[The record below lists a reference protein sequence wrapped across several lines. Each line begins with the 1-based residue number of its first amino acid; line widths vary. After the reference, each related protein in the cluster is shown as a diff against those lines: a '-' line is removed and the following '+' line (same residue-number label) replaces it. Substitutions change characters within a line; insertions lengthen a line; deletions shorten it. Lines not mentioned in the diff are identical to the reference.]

1 MESWYID
8 DKKKYQLH
16 IEIKTWNVEANDLY
30 DYKTKKFREVLDESG
45 ENNYY
50 VRKRNNIITKKD
62 NQSDINFENEEIIF
76 RTRKSLKNDN
86 EYEIINPTKKNM
98 KRTQENI
105 NNLDNNA
112 WLVIG
117 SNSEC
122 CQNENEQYLL
132 NENDIIKLGLK
143 KYEIIEKNIKISNDD
158 NIEEDYYNISQMN
171 KQKGSIFDIN
181 IEKCQYKITE
191 NKVKNDEKMEES
203 ENKESD
209 DNKERCFICFDDDST
224 VENPLLHLCK
234 CKNWIHYQCL
244 KHYMNT
250 KIEIHEN
257 SKCTVKTYVSRKFN
271 CDVCLTP
278 YPLRFKIKEY
288 NKIYKLIDYNIAPE
302 LNHIV
307 LESLDY
313 IKNNSNLKIVHV
325 IQLIDETISIGRLF
339 ANDIL
344 DTNSTVSR
352 NHAIIK
358 YNKDNGNL
366 TIEDRNSTFG
376 TLVLI
381 KGNIKMKEKK
391 ISFQVGKSLVT
402 AGLIEI
408 KETNDEHSTNDISN
422 NIISDKK
429 IQN

>member
-1 MESWYID
+1 MESWWID

-16 IEIKTWNVEANDLY
+16 IEIKTWNDEANDLY
-30 DYKTKKFREVLDESG
+30 DYKTKKFSVLLDESD

-50 VRKRNNIITKKD
+50 VRKRNNIITKQD
-62 NQSDINFENEEIIF
+62 NQSKINFENEEILF

-98 KRTQENI
+98 KRTKENI

-143 KYEIIEKNIKISNDD
+143 KYEIIEKNINISNDKITVD
-158 NIEEDYYNISQMN
+158 ECYKISQMN

-181 IEKCQYKITE
+181 IEKSQYKKTE
-191 NKVKNDEKMEES
+191 NKLKNDEKMEES
-203 ENKESD
+203 DNKESD
-209 DNKERCFICFDDDST
+209 DNKEKCFICFDDDST

-234 CKNWIHYQCL
+234 CKNWIHYECL

-250 KIEIHEN
+250 KIKIHEN
-257 SKCTVKTYVSRKFN
+257 WKCTVKTYVSRKFN

-278 YPLRFKIKEY
+278 YPLRFKIKEHK
-288 NKIYKLIDYNIAPE
+288 KIYKLIDYNIAPE

-313 IKNNSNLKIVHV
+313 IKNSSNLKIVHV
-325 IQLIDETISIGRLF
+325 IHLIDETISIGRLF
-339 ANDIL
+339 TNDVL
-344 DTNSTVSR
+344 DTNSTISR
-352 NHAIIK
+352 NNT
-358 YNKDNGNL
+358 NK
-366 TIEDRNSTFG
+366 F
-376 TLVLI
+376 
-381 KGNIKMKEKK
+381 
-391 ISFQVGKSLVT
+391 
-402 AGLIEI
+402 
-408 KETNDEHSTNDISN
+408 
-422 NIISDKK
+422 
-429 IQN
+429 